1 MPQTL
6 EMAVSGSVIP
16 SNKDISDRERLLLG
30 KLDSFE
36 APYLEEKLME
46 KGLFGSHEEY
56 AEAFGEFKRFVALT
70 MMYGR
75 DMSMMSR
82 KVDEVWHQFILF
94 TPQYHQFCND
104 FLGGYMHHL
113 PKTSQT
119 PLSSNGRKNLIN
131 NYREAF
137 GEMPSIWN
145 VKSSSDPCEA
155 CGPAACAPD
164 CSNER

>member
-16 SNKDISDRERLLLG
+16 SNKDVSDRQKLLLG

-46 KGLFGSHEEY
+46 KGLFSSHEEY
-56 AEAFGEFKRFVALT
+56 AEAFGEFKKYVALT
-70 MMYGR
+70 MIYGGN
-75 DMSMMSR
+75 MSMTSK

-94 TPQYHQFCND
+94 TPQYHQFCNG
-104 FLGGYMHHL
+104 FLGRYMHHL
-113 PKTSQT
+113 PRTSHT
-119 PLSSNGRKNLIN
+119 PINPNGRVNFKS
-131 NYREAF
+131 NYIEAY
-137 GEMPSIWN
+137 GEIPAIWN

-155 CGPAACAPD
+155 CGPDACHHD
-164 CSNER
+164 CSNEK